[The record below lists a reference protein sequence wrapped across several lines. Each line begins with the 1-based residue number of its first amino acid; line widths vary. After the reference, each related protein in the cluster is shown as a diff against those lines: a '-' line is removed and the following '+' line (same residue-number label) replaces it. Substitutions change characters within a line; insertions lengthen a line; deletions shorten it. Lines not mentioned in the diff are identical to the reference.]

1 MVWLFYHTINGISK
15 FAYTFLFQ
23 KKIENLE
30 AELETTPSLKY
41 KKLDIFVGIFQILLA
56 IGLFAGAIA
65 VAVLTV

>member
-1 MVWLFYHTINGISK
+1 MKKN
-15 FAYTFLFQ
+15 Q

-56 IGLFAGAIA
+56 VGLFAGVIA
-65 VAVLTV
+65 VAVLTL

>member
-1 MVWLFYHTINGISK
+1 MAIMGVVYKAEKRKALLEKN
-15 FAYTFLFQ
+15 Q